1 VPSSAANV
9 ETPAADV
16 STSTPQKAAEVNK
29 DKRRTSF
36 FNTLG
41 SRREKRSEPVA
52 DADSVDAEGRHKAGS
67 TSPLPKFGGLFR
79 KPSRGAKTLLDQ
91 SKKDTSSD
99 AAAAKSGDGAAD
111 ATAAPAAVTS
121 QTGTTATDAA
131 LPATT
136 ATHGG
141 NAPATN
147 LASAGPSSAKP
158 VPEVQAAA

>member
-1 VPSSAANV
+1 VPTSAANA
-9 ETPAADV
+9 EIPAADA

-41 SRREKRSEPVA
+41 SRKEKRSEPVA
-52 DADSVDAEGRHKAGS
+52 DADPVDAEGKHKAGS

-99 AAAAKSGDGAAD
+99 APAPKSGDSAAD
-111 ATAAPAAVTS
+111 PTAAPAAVTS
-121 QTGTTATDAA
+121 QTDTTATDAA

-136 ATHGG
+136 TTHEA
-141 NAPATN
+141 NAPAT
-147 LASAGPSSAKP
+147 LASTGPSSTKP